1 MTRERHRHGRGGT
14 RRYVPERRV
23 LRAAMLASG
32 CLLVGNMLSID
43 ANAQGDAAADDGE
56 LEEILVTGSRIR
68 NANLSG
74 SAPVTVLD
82 AEAIKVT
89 GNVSIGDVLQDLT
102 VNANGINVQANN
114 GGDGTTRVN
123 LRGIGAARTLVLVNG
138 RRHVLASTGTNWSV
152 DLNAIPLSV
161 VERVEVVK
169 DGASA
174 VYGSDAIAGVVNI
187 ITKTELEGIELNA
200 FTGQSGESDGE
211 IVDINLTMGVTSD
224 RGSMMLSTGFYE
236 QEPIMAG
243 DRSFSRFDKDYD
255 WVANDGSFTEAGSTA
270 PPQGAIWDRNPDDR
284 GNEAWQALVD
294 GSTLSIPLF
303 YNDPTAGWRDFN
315 LGGTSDVGTGDFYNY
330 QPENYLLTPQKRW
343 NIYGAGHYDV
353 TDSVEL
359 YIEGSYINRQSEQLL
374 APTPLFTISE
384 GITVSAD
391 NFYNPFGRDFTDVRR
406 RFVEASNRFFRQ
418 DIDTYRAVAGL
429 RGDIETG
436 AFSGWSWDAYLNYGR
451 TQGVSVNEGRFVRS
465 RVIEAIGPSFVDED
479 GDLRCGTAT
488 NPGSAD
494 CVPLD
499 LFGGFNG
506 RPITDD
512 QLAWISYTGVDDLV
526 ATQKTVAFNLAGTVA
541 ELPAG
546 PLGLAFGAEYREE
559 DGSNTPDPI
568 TNSGDTTGNKAETT
582 EGGYEV
588 VDVYAEMGVPV
599 FDGLQAT
606 AAVRYSDYSNFGD
619 TTNGKIGLIWDVTD
633 SLTLRGTVSQA
644 FRAPT
649 IPELFLGSSD
659 DFPNVTDPCDTSEEP
674 RTPSQQATC
683 SADGLPDDYGDNRD
697 QLRATLG
704 GNAELQPEEADT
716 WTLGLVYQPKWLD
729 GAAVTVDAWNIKID
743 DSIQPITA
751 SVILSSCY
759 NQGLENRQYCE
770 RVSRT
775 ETGFLDD
782 IDDRNTN
789 IGGVDA
795 SGIDVTFTYAHDT
808 RFGGFNYSIDY
819 AYLDEYTERQGGGRR
834 VNGLGVYDLGVF
846 AENKVN
852 ANVRWNRGPWSANY
866 NVRWIDGFREC
877 EDNDCSATGAV
888 SRKVDD
894 NWQNDVQLSFD
905 FARDRGKQSQL
916 TLGIQNL
923 FDEEPSVIF
932 NGFLATSDSN
942 TYDFLGRF
950 MYLSYRHSL

>member
-1 MTRERHRHGRGGT
+1 MS
-14 RRYVPERRV
+14 VDV
-23 LRAAMLASG
+23 L
-32 CLLVGNMLSID
+32 
-43 ANAQGDAAADDGE
+43 AQSATVADDGE

-68 NANLSG
+68 NVNLSG
-74 SAPVTVLD
+74 AAPVTVLD

-123 LRGIGAARTLVLVNG
+123 LRGVGSARTLVLVNG
-138 RRHVLASTGTNWSV
+138 RRHVLASQGTNWSV

-200 FTGQSGESDGE
+200 FAGQSGESDGE
-211 IVDINLTMGVTSD
+211 IVDLNLTLGVTSD

-243 DRSFSRFDKDYD
+243 DRGFSRFDKDYD
-255 WVANDGSFTEAGSTA
+255 WTANDGSFTAAGSTA
-270 PPQGAIWDRNPDDR
+270 PPQGAIWDRNPDLA
-284 GNEAWQALVD
+284 GNEAWQALV
-294 GSTLSIPLF
+294 GASTGSIPLF
-303 YNDPTAGWRDFN
+303 YNDPANGWRDFN
-315 LGGTSDVGTGDFYNY
+315 LSGTSDVGSGDFYNY

-343 NIYGAGHYDV
+343 NIYGAGQYSV
-353 TDSVEL
+353 SDSAEL

-374 APTPLFTISE
+374 APTPLFTITE
-384 GITVSAD
+384 GITVDAE
-391 NFYNPFGRDFTDVRR
+391 NFYNPFGRDLTDVRR

-418 DIDTYRAVAGL
+418 DIDTYRAVVGL
-429 RGDIETG
+429 RGDIG
-436 AFSGWSWDAYLNYGR
+436 AGALSGWSWDAYLNYGR
-451 TQGVSVNEGRFVRS
+451 TQGVSLNEGRFVRS
-465 RVIEAIGPSFVDED
+465 RVIEAIGPSFVDES
-479 GDLRCGTAT
+479 GTLRCGTAQ
-488 NPGSAD
+488 NPGSAG

-499 LFGGFNG
+499 LFGGAGN
-506 RPITDD
+506 RPVTAD
-512 QLAWISYTGVDDLV
+512 QLAWISYVGVDDLV
-526 ATQKTVAFNLAGTVA
+526 ATQKTVAFNLSGSIA

-546 PLGLAFGAEYREE
+546 PLGLAFGGEYREE

-568 TNSGDTTGNKAETT
+568 TNSGDTTGNKAERTA
-582 EGGYEV
+582 GGYDV
-588 VDVYAEMGVPV
+588 VDIYAELGVPILER
-599 FDGLQAT
+599 LQAT

-619 TTNGKIGLIWDVTD
+619 TTNGKVGLIWDVTD

-659 DFPNVTDPCDTSEEP
+659 DFPNVTDPCDTSDEP

-683 SADGLPDDYGDNRD
+683 SADGLPDDYGDNRG
-697 QLRATLG
+697 QLPSTLG
-704 GNAELQPEEADT
+704 GNEELEPEVADT
-716 WTLGLVYQPKWLD
+716 WTLGVVYQPKWFE
-729 GAAVTVDAWNIKID
+729 GAAVTVDAWNIEIE
-743 DSIQPITA
+743 DSIQSITA
-751 SVILSSCY
+751 GVILSSCY
-759 NQGLENRQYCE
+759 NQGLENRQYCD
-770 RVSRT
+770 RISRT
-775 ETGFLDD
+775 GTGFLDD

-795 SGIDVTFTYAHDT
+795 AGIDVTFTYAHDT
-808 RFGGFNYSIDY
+808 RFGTLNYSIDY
-819 AYLDEYTERQGGGRR
+819 AYLDEYTETQADGRR
-834 VNGLGVYDLGVF
+834 INGRGVYDLGVF
-846 AENKVN
+846 AKNKVN
-852 ANVRWNRGPWSANY
+852 ANLRWNRGPWSANY

-877 EDNDCSATGAV
+877 EDNDCSGTGAV
-888 SRKVDD
+888 SRKVED
-894 NWQNDVQLSFD
+894 NWQNDVQFSYD
-905 FARDRGKQSQL
+905 FVQSRSKLSQL